1 MVMKGERMFVFT
13 NESEGNF
20 CGSRRA
26 VCGSAREPGQ
36 KLQEDI
42 EYMDA
47 KQNRLLA
54 AMERK
59 QNLMNGGLG

>member
-1 MVMKGERMFVFT
+1 MMEDARMCVFT
-13 NESEGNF
+13 KESEGNF

-36 KLQEDI
+36 KLQEAI
-42 EYMDA
+42 EYMNT
-47 KQNRLLA
+47 KQNRLLV

-59 QNLMNGGLG
+59 RNLMSGSLG